1 MISGGIPEYLHN
13 FGQKMS
19 LQECWTNKQHIPHTF
34 STSLFFT
41 YDSNRTT
48 NYLAGVVCGSVFLYR
63 NTARRFCPQVGFFRL
78 EKFSGVSIVLGG
90 SEQLAP
96 L

>member
-48 NYLAGVVCGSVFLYR
+48 NYLAGVVCGSVFY
-63 NTARRFCPQVGFFRL
+63 TEIPHDDFAPKSAFFVWKNSL
-78 EKFSGVSIVLGG
+78 VSI
-90 SEQLAP
+90 
-96 L
+96 